1 MTKLEC
7 VERECVSSVEPLR
20 SRVEMRL
27 SLVAGQANERVDQ
40 STEVAVEALHFG
52 FVAEASMRA
61 LRECKPCGMKLS
73 RAEDEVRR
81 KVEDVKVAREEV
93 GNETLVKA
101 MSVPRTLA
109 SESQVD
115 FLLHEVAHV
124 LCFELEEAGP
134 RVAGLI
140 HELIHRQRVAV
151 VCKFVGV
158 VVHDDVSVDA

>member
-27 SLVAGQANERVDQ
+27 RLVAGQANERVDQ

-52 FVAEASMRA
+52 FVAEARMRA
-61 LRECKPCGMKLS
+61 LCECKPCGIKLS
-73 RAEDEVRR
+73 RAEDEVWWQV
-81 KVEDVKVAREEV
+81 KDVKVVREKV
-93 GNETLVKA
+93 GNKALVKA

-109 SESQVD
+109 SKSQVD

-124 LCFELEEAGP
+124 LSLELEEVGP
-134 RVAGLI
+134 VITDLI
-140 HELIHRQRVAV
+140 IHQQRIVV
-151 VCKFVGV
+151 VCEVVGV